1 MQPVWTQLYII
12 VVQKAEKRIIN
23 KINKVILM
31 SMSYNMKTG
40 FLAAMVGL
48 AVLTSCGS
56 KQQRQA
62 PSAVYKTMKV
72 AAKTVQLDTKYS
84 ATIRGR
90 QDIDVFPQVGGT
102 LQKLCVTEGQT
113 VKKGQTLFIIDQVP
127 YQAALNTAEAAL
139 KAAEAQL
146 ATAELNYNSRKQLF
160 EERVVSEFDM
170 QTAQNSMLSAKAAV
184 AQAKAQVVNARN
196 SLSYTV
202 VKSPSDGV
210 VGTLPYRQGALVGAS
225 MPQPLTTV
233 SDNSQMYVYFSLNE
247 SELLK
252 LARQYG
258 SIDSAVV
265 NMPPVRLLLV
275 DGSEYEELGKVESVS
290 GVVDRQTGSVQLR
303 AVFNNPGKLLHS
315 GSTGNVIIPATY
327 ENAFV
332 VPAAATVQTQ
342 DKFKVYIVDEKGI
355 AHSQLITI
363 LEKDGGDE
371 FIVTSGLSG
380 GEEIV
385 AEGAGMVKEGQDVKK
400 LGQAQEQPQ
409 NTENK

>member
-1 MQPVWTQLYII
+1 M
-12 VVQKAEKRIIN
+12 R
-23 KINKVILM
+23 
-31 SMSYNMKTG
+31 MSYNIKTG
-40 FLAAMVGL
+40 LLTAIVGL
-48 AVLTSCGS
+48 AVLTSCGK
-56 KQQRQA
+56 KQQQQM
-62 PSAVYKTMKV
+62 PSAVYKTVKV
-72 AAKTVQLDTKYS
+72 STQTIQLDTEYS

-90 QDIDVFPQVGGT
+90 QDIDVYPQVGGT

-127 YQAALNTAEAAL
+127 FQAALNTAEAAL
-139 KAAEAQL
+139 KAAEAQQ

-160 EERVVSEFDM
+160 DERVVSEFDM
-170 QTAQNSMLSAKAAV
+170 QTAHNALLSSKAAV

-210 VGTLPYRQGALVGAS
+210 VGTLPYRQGALVGSS
-225 MPQPLTTV
+225 MPKPLTTV

-252 LARQYG
+252 LAREYG

-275 DGSEYEELGKVESVS
+275 DGSEYEEVGKVESVS
-290 GVVDRQTGSVQLR
+290 GVVDRSTGSVQLR
-303 AVFNNPGKLLHS
+303 AVFNNPNKLLHS
-315 GSTGNVIIPATY
+315 GSTGNVIIPATF
-327 ENAFV
+327 ENAIV

-342 DKFKVYIVDEKGI
+342 DKFKVFIVDENGI

-363 LEKDGGDE
+363 NEKDGGNE
-371 FIVTSGLSG
+371 FIVTSGLKG

-400 LGQAQEQPQ
+400 LNQNQPAE
-409 NTENK
+409 TK

>member
-1 MQPVWTQLYII
+1 
-12 VVQKAEKRIIN
+12 
-23 KINKVILM
+23 M

-62 PSAVYKTMKV
+62 PSAIYKTMKV

>member
-1 MQPVWTQLYII
+1 
-12 VVQKAEKRIIN
+12 
-23 KINKVILM
+23 M

-40 FLAAMVGL
+40 VLAAMVGL

-258 SIDSAVV
+258 NIDSAVV

>member
-1 MQPVWTQLYII
+1 M
-12 VVQKAEKRIIN
+12 R
-23 KINKVILM
+23 
-31 SMSYNMKTG
+31 MSYNIKTG
-40 FLAAMVGL
+40 LLTAIVGL
-48 AVLTSCGS
+48 AVLTSCGK
-56 KQQRQA
+56 KQQQQM
-62 PSAVYKTMKV
+62 PSAVYKTVKV
-72 AAKTVQLDTKYS
+72 STQTIQLDTEYS

-90 QDIDVFPQVGGT
+90 QDIDVYPQVGGT

-127 YQAALNTAEAAL
+127 FQAALNTAEAAL
-139 KAAEAQL
+139 KAAEAQQ

-160 EERVVSEFDM
+160 DERVVSEFDM
-170 QTAQNSMLSAKAAV
+170 QTAHNSLLSAKAAV

-210 VGTLPYRQGALVGAS
+210 VGTLPYRQGALVGSS
-225 MPQPLTTV
+225 MPKPLTTV

-252 LARQYG
+252 LAREYG

-275 DGSEYEELGKVESVS
+275 DGSEYEEVGKVESVS
-290 GVVDRQTGSVQLR
+290 GVVDRSTGSVQLR
-303 AVFNNPGKLLHS
+303 AVFNNPNKLLHS
-315 GSTGNVIIPATY
+315 GSTGNVIIPATF
-327 ENAFV
+327 ENVIV

-342 DKFKVYIVDEKGI
+342 DKFKVFIVDENGI

-363 LEKDGGDE
+363 NEKDGGNE
-371 FIVTSGLSG
+371 FIVTSGLKG

-400 LGQAQEQPQ
+400 LNQNQPAE
-409 NTENK
+409 TK

>member
-1 MQPVWTQLYII
+1 M
-12 VVQKAEKRIIN
+12 R
-23 KINKVILM
+23 
-31 SMSYNMKTG
+31 MSYNIKTG
-40 FLAAMVGL
+40 LLTAIVGL
-48 AVLTSCGS
+48 AVLTSCGK
-56 KQQRQA
+56 KQQQQM
-62 PSAVYKTMKV
+62 PSAVYKTVKV
-72 AAKTVQLDTKYS
+72 STQTIQLDTEYS

-90 QDIDVFPQVGGT
+90 QDIDVYPQVGGT

-127 YQAALNTAEAAL
+127 FQAALNTTEAAL
-139 KAAEAQL
+139 KAAEAQQ

-160 EERVVSEFDM
+160 DERVVSEFDM
-170 QTAQNSMLSAKAAV
+170 QTAHNALLSAKAAV

-210 VGTLPYRQGALVGAS
+210 VGTLPYRQGALVGSS
-225 MPQPLTTV
+225 MPKPLTTV

-252 LARQYG
+252 LAREYG

-275 DGSEYEELGKVESVS
+275 DGSEYEEVGKVESVS
-290 GVVDRQTGSVQLR
+290 GVVDRSTGSVQLR
-303 AVFNNPGKLLHS
+303 AVFNNPNKLLHS
-315 GSTGNVIIPATY
+315 GSTGNVIIPATF
-327 ENAFV
+327 ENVIV

-342 DKFKVYIVDEKGI
+342 DKFKVFIVDENGI

-363 LEKDGGDE
+363 NEKDGGNE
-371 FIVTSGLSG
+371 FIVTSGLKG

-400 LGQAQEQPQ
+400 LNQNQPAE
-409 NTENK
+409 TK

>member
-1 MQPVWTQLYII
+1 M
-12 VVQKAEKRIIN
+12 R
-23 KINKVILM
+23 
-31 SMSYNMKTG
+31 MSYNIKTG
-40 FLAAMVGL
+40 LLTAIVGL
-48 AVLTSCGS
+48 AVLTSCGK
-56 KQQRQA
+56 KQQQQM
-62 PSAVYKTMKV
+62 PSAVYKTVKV
-72 AAKTVQLDTKYS
+72 STQTIQLDTEYS

-90 QDIDVFPQVGGT
+90 QDIDVYPQVGGT

-127 YQAALNTAEAAL
+127 FQAALNTAEAAL
-139 KAAEAQL
+139 KAAEAQQ

-160 EERVVSEFDM
+160 DERVVSEFDM
-170 QTAQNSMLSAKAAV
+170 QTAHNALLSAKAAV

-210 VGTLPYRQGALVGAS
+210 VGTLPYRQGALVGSS
-225 MPQPLTTV
+225 MPKPLTTV

-252 LARQYG
+252 LAREYG

-275 DGSEYEELGKVESVS
+275 DGSEYEEVGKVESVS
-290 GVVDRQTGSVQLR
+290 GVVDRSTGSVQLR
-303 AVFNNPGKLLHS
+303 AVFNNPNKLLHS
-315 GSTGNVIIPATY
+315 GSTGNVIIPATF
-327 ENAFV
+327 ENAIV

-342 DKFKVYIVDEKGI
+342 DKFKVFIVDENGI

-363 LEKDGGDE
+363 NEKDGGNE
-371 FIVTSGLSG
+371 FIVTSGLKG

-400 LGQAQEQPQ
+400 LNQNQPAE
-409 NTENK
+409 TK

>member
-1 MQPVWTQLYII
+1 
-12 VVQKAEKRIIN
+12 
-23 KINKVILM
+23 
-31 SMSYNMKTG
+31 MKTG

-258 SIDSAVV
+258 NIDSAVV

>member
-1 MQPVWTQLYII
+1 
-12 VVQKAEKRIIN
+12 
-23 KINKVILM
+23 
-31 SMSYNMKTG
+31 MSYNMKTV
-40 FLAAMVGL
+40 FLTALVGL
-48 AVLTSCGS
+48 AVLTSCGGQ
-56 KQQRQA
+56 QQRQM
-62 PSAVYKTMKV
+62 PSAIYKTIKV
-72 AAKTVQLDTKYS
+72 SPKTIELDTKYT

-90 QDIDVFPQVGGT
+90 QDIDVYPQVGGT

-139 KAAEAQL
+139 KAAQAQE

-160 EERVVSEFDM
+160 AEQVVSEFDM
-170 QTAQNSMLSAKAAV
+170 QTAHNTYLSAKAAV

-210 VGTLPYRQGALVGAS
+210 VGTLPYRQGALVSAQ

-247 SELLK
+247 SQLLK

-258 SIDSAVV
+258 SLDSAVV

-275 DGSEYEELGKVESVS
+275 DDSQYEEMGKVESVS
-290 GVVDRQTGSVQLR
+290 GVVDRNTGSVQLR
-303 AVFNNPGKLLHS
+303 AVFNNPNKLLHS
-315 GSTGNVIIPATY
+315 GSTGKIVIPATY

-332 VPAAATVQTQ
+332 IPATATVQTQ

-363 LEKDGGDE
+363 DEKDGGNE
-371 FIVTSGLSG
+371 FIVTSGLKG

-400 LGQAQEQPQ
+400 LEQQPA
-409 NTENK
+409 E

>member
-1 MQPVWTQLYII
+1 
-12 VVQKAEKRIIN
+12 
-23 KINKVILM
+23 
-31 SMSYNMKTG
+31 MSYNMKTG

-170 QTAQNSMLSAKAAV
+170 QTAQNTMLSAKAAV

>member
-1 MQPVWTQLYII
+1 M
-12 VVQKAEKRIIN
+12 R
-23 KINKVILM
+23 
-31 SMSYNMKTG
+31 MSYNIKTG
-40 FLAAMVGL
+40 FLTAIVGL
-48 AVLTSCGS
+48 AVLTSCGK
-56 KQQRQA
+56 KQQQQM
-62 PSAVYKTMKV
+62 PSAVYKTVKV
-72 AAKTVQLDTKYS
+72 STQTIQLDTEYS

-90 QDIDVFPQVGGT
+90 QDIDVYPQVGGT

-127 YQAALNTAEAAL
+127 FQAALNTAEAAL
-139 KAAEAQL
+139 KAAEAQQ

-160 EERVVSEFDM
+160 DERVVSEFDM
-170 QTAQNSMLSAKAAV
+170 QTAHNALLSAKAAV

-210 VGTLPYRQGALVGAS
+210 VGTLPYRQGALVGSS
-225 MPQPLTTV
+225 MPKPLTTV

-252 LARQYG
+252 LAREYG

-275 DGSEYEELGKVESVS
+275 DGSEYEEVGKVESVS
-290 GVVDRQTGSVQLR
+290 GVVDRSTGSVQLR
-303 AVFNNPGKLLHS
+303 AVFNNPNKLLHS
-315 GSTGNVIIPATY
+315 GSTGNVIIPATF
-327 ENAFV
+327 ENVIV

-342 DKFKVYIVDEKGI
+342 DKFKVFIVDENGI
-355 AHSQLITI
+355 AHGQLITI
-363 LEKDGGDE
+363 NEKDGGNE
-371 FIVTSGLSG
+371 FIVTSGLKG

-400 LGQAQEQPQ
+400 LNQNQPAE
-409 NTENK
+409 TK

>member
-1 MQPVWTQLYII
+1 
-12 VVQKAEKRIIN
+12 
-23 KINKVILM
+23 
-31 SMSYNMKTG
+31 MKTG

>member
-1 MQPVWTQLYII
+1 M
-12 VVQKAEKRIIN
+12 R
-23 KINKVILM
+23 
-31 SMSYNMKTG
+31 MSYNIKTG
-40 FLAAMVGL
+40 LLTAIVGL
-48 AVLTSCGS
+48 AVLTSCGK
-56 KQQRQA
+56 KQQQQM
-62 PSAVYKTMKV
+62 PSAVYKTIKV
-72 AAKTVQLDTKYS
+72 STQTIQLDTEYS

-90 QDIDVFPQVGGT
+90 QDIDVYPQVGGT

-127 YQAALNTAEAAL
+127 FQAALNTAEAAL
-139 KAAEAQL
+139 KAAEAQQ

-160 EERVVSEFDM
+160 DERVVSEFDM
-170 QTAQNSMLSAKAAV
+170 QTAHNSLLSAKAAV

-210 VGTLPYRQGALVGAS
+210 VGTLPYRQGALVGSS
-225 MPQPLTTV
+225 MPKPLTTV
-233 SDNSQMYVYFSLNE
+233 SDNTQMYVYFSLNE

-252 LARQYG
+252 LAREYG
-258 SIDSAVV
+258 SIDSAIV

-275 DGSEYEELGKVESVS
+275 DGSEYEEVGKVESVS
-290 GVVDRQTGSVQLR
+290 GVVDRSTGSVQLR
-303 AVFNNPGKLLHS
+303 AVFNNPNKLLHS
-315 GSTGNVIIPATY
+315 GSTGNVIIPATF
-327 ENAFV
+327 ENVIV

-342 DKFKVYIVDEKGI
+342 DKFKVFIVDENGI

-363 LEKDGGDE
+363 NEKDGGNE
-371 FIVTSGLSG
+371 FIVTSGLKG

-400 LGQAQEQPQ
+400 LNQSQPAE
-409 NTENK
+409 TK

>member
-1 MQPVWTQLYII
+1 
-12 VVQKAEKRIIN
+12 
-23 KINKVILM
+23 M

-90 QDIDVFPQVGGT
+90 QDIDVFPQVSGT

-113 VKKGQTLFIIDQVP
+113 VKKGQTLFIIDQIP

-160 EERVVSEFDM
+160 EEHVVSEFDM

>member
-1 MQPVWTQLYII
+1 M
-12 VVQKAEKRIIN
+12 R
-23 KINKVILM
+23 
-31 SMSYNMKTG
+31 MSYNIKTG
-40 FLAAMVGL
+40 LLTAIVGL
-48 AVLTSCGS
+48 AVLTSCGK
-56 KQQRQA
+56 KQQQQM
-62 PSAVYKTMKV
+62 PSAVYKTVKV
-72 AAKTVQLDTKYS
+72 STQTIQLDTEYS

-90 QDIDVFPQVGGT
+90 QDIDVYPQVGGT

-127 YQAALNTAEAAL
+127 FQAALNTAEAAL
-139 KAAEAQL
+139 KAAEAQQ

-160 EERVVSEFDM
+160 DERVVSEFDM
-170 QTAQNSMLSAKAAV
+170 QTAHNALLSAKAAV

-210 VGTLPYRQGALVGAS
+210 VGTLPYRQGALVGSS
-225 MPQPLTTV
+225 MPKPLTTV
-233 SDNSQMYVYFSLNE
+233 SDNTQMYVYFSLNE

-252 LARQYG
+252 LAREYG
-258 SIDSAVV
+258 SIDSAIV

-275 DGSEYEELGKVESVS
+275 DGSEYEEVGKVESVS
-290 GVVDRQTGSVQLR
+290 GVVDRSTGSVQLR
-303 AVFNNPGKLLHS
+303 AVFNNPNKLLHS
-315 GSTGNVIIPATY
+315 GSTGNVIIPATF
-327 ENAFV
+327 ENVIV

-342 DKFKVYIVDEKGI
+342 DKFKVFIVDENGI

-363 LEKDGGDE
+363 NEKDGGNE
-371 FIVTSGLSG
+371 FIVTSGLKG

-400 LGQAQEQPQ
+400 LNQNQPAE
-409 NTENK
+409 TK

>member
-1 MQPVWTQLYII
+1 
-12 VVQKAEKRIIN
+12 
-23 KINKVILM
+23 
-31 SMSYNMKTG
+31 MSYNIKTG
-40 FLAAMVGL
+40 LLTAIVGL
-48 AVLTSCGS
+48 AVLTSCGK
-56 KQQRQA
+56 KQQQQM
-62 PSAVYKTMKV
+62 PSAVS
-72 AAKTVQLDTKYS
+72 KTVKVSTQTIQLDTEYS

-90 QDIDVFPQVGGT
+90 QDIDVYPQVGGT

-127 YQAALNTAEAAL
+127 FQAALNTAEAAL
-139 KAAEAQL
+139 KAAEAQQ

-160 EERVVSEFDM
+160 DERVVSEFDM
-170 QTAQNSMLSAKAAV
+170 QTAHNALLSAKAAV

-210 VGTLPYRQGALVGAS
+210 VGTLPYRQGALVGSS
-225 MPQPLTTV
+225 MPKPLTTV

-252 LARQYG
+252 LAREYG

-275 DGSEYEELGKVESVS
+275 DGSEYEEVGKVESVS
-290 GVVDRQTGSVQLR
+290 GVVDRSTGSVQLR
-303 AVFNNPGKLLHS
+303 AVFNNPNKLLHS
-315 GSTGNVIIPATY
+315 GSTGNVIIPATF
-327 ENAFV
+327 ENVIV

-342 DKFKVYIVDEKGI
+342 DKFKVFIVDENGI

-363 LEKDGGDE
+363 NEKDGGNE
-371 FIVTSGLSG
+371 FIVTSGLKG

-400 LGQAQEQPQ
+400 LNQNQPAE
-409 NTENK
+409 TK

>member
-1 MQPVWTQLYII
+1 M
-12 VVQKAEKRIIN
+12 R
-23 KINKVILM
+23 
-31 SMSYNMKTG
+31 MSYNIKTG
-40 FLAAMVGL
+40 ILTAIVGL
-48 AVLTSCGS
+48 AVLTSCGK
-56 KQQRQA
+56 KQQQQM
-62 PSAVYKTMKV
+62 PSAVYKTVKV
-72 AAKTVQLDTKYS
+72 STQTIQLDTEYS

-90 QDIDVFPQVGGT
+90 QDIDVYPQVGGT

-127 YQAALNTAEAAL
+127 FQAALNTAEAAL
-139 KAAEAQL
+139 KAAEAQQ

-160 EERVVSEFDM
+160 DERVVSEFDM
-170 QTAQNSMLSAKAAV
+170 QTAHNALLSAKAAV

-210 VGTLPYRQGALVGAS
+210 VGTLPYRQGALVGSS
-225 MPQPLTTV
+225 MPKPLTTV

-252 LARQYG
+252 LAREYG

-275 DGSEYEELGKVESVS
+275 DGSEYEEVGKVESVS
-290 GVVDRQTGSVQLR
+290 GVVDRSTGSVQLR
-303 AVFNNPGKLLHS
+303 AVFNNPNKLLHS
-315 GSTGNVIIPATY
+315 GSTGNVIIPATF
-327 ENAFV
+327 ENV
-332 VPAAATVQTQ
+332 IVLPAAATVQTQ
-342 DKFKVYIVDEKGI
+342 DKFKVFIVDENGI

-363 LEKDGGDE
+363 NEKDGGNE
-371 FIVTSGLSG
+371 FIVTSGLKG

-400 LGQAQEQPQ
+400 LNQNQPAE
-409 NTENK
+409 TK

>member
-1 MQPVWTQLYII
+1 M
-12 VVQKAEKRIIN
+12 R
-23 KINKVILM
+23 
-31 SMSYNMKTG
+31 MSYNIKTG
-40 FLAAMVGL
+40 LLTAIVGL
-48 AVLTSCGS
+48 AVLTSCGK
-56 KQQRQA
+56 KQQQQM
-62 PSAVYKTMKV
+62 PSAVYKTVKV
-72 AAKTVQLDTKYS
+72 STQTIQLDTEYS

-90 QDIDVFPQVGGT
+90 QDIDVYPQVGGT

-127 YQAALNTAEAAL
+127 FQAALNTAEAAL
-139 KAAEAQL
+139 KAAEAQQ

-160 EERVVSEFDM
+160 DERVVSEFDM
-170 QTAQNSMLSAKAAV
+170 QTAHNALLSAKAAV

-210 VGTLPYRQGALVGAS
+210 VGTLPYRQGALVGSS
-225 MPQPLTTV
+225 MPKPLTTV

-252 LARQYG
+252 LAREYG
-258 SIDSAVV
+258 SIESAVV

-275 DGSEYEELGKVESVS
+275 DGSEYEEVGKVESVS
-290 GVVDRQTGSVQLR
+290 GVVDRSTGSVQLR
-303 AVFNNPGKLLHS
+303 AVFNNPNKLLHS
-315 GSTGNVIIPATY
+315 GSTGNVIIPATF
-327 ENAFV
+327 ENVIV

-342 DKFKVYIVDEKGI
+342 DKFKVFIVDENGI

-363 LEKDGGDE
+363 NEKDGGNE
-371 FIVTSGLSG
+371 FIVTSGLKG

-400 LGQAQEQPQ
+400 LNQNQPAE
-409 NTENK
+409 TK

>member
-1 MQPVWTQLYII
+1 
-12 VVQKAEKRIIN
+12 
-23 KINKVILM
+23 
-31 SMSYNMKTG
+31 MKTG
-40 FLAAMVGL
+40 FLSAMVGL

>member
-1 MQPVWTQLYII
+1 M
-12 VVQKAEKRIIN
+12 R
-23 KINKVILM
+23 
-31 SMSYNMKTG
+31 MSYNIKTG
-40 FLAAMVGL
+40 LLTAIVGL
-48 AVLTSCGS
+48 AVLTSCGK
-56 KQQRQA
+56 KQQQQM
-62 PSAVYKTMKV
+62 PSAVYKTVKV
-72 AAKTVQLDTKYS
+72 STQTIQLDTKYS

-90 QDIDVFPQVGGT
+90 QDIDVYPQVGGT

-127 YQAALNTAEAAL
+127 FQAALNTAEAAL
-139 KAAEAQL
+139 KAAEAQQ

-160 EERVVSEFDM
+160 DERVVSEFDM
-170 QTAQNSMLSAKAAV
+170 QTAHNALLSAKAAV

-210 VGTLPYRQGALVGAS
+210 VGTLPYRQGALVGSS
-225 MPQPLTTV
+225 MPKPLTTV

-252 LARQYG
+252 LAREYG

-275 DGSEYEELGKVESVS
+275 DGSEYEEVGKVESVS
-290 GVVDRQTGSVQLR
+290 GVVDRSTGSVQLR
-303 AVFNNPGKLLHS
+303 AVFNNPNKLLHS
-315 GSTGNVIIPATY
+315 GSTGNVIIPATF
-327 ENAFV
+327 ENAIV

-342 DKFKVYIVDEKGI
+342 DKFKVFIVDENGI

-363 LEKDGGDE
+363 NEKDGGNE
-371 FIVTSGLSG
+371 FIVTSGLKG

-400 LGQAQEQPQ
+400 LNQDQPAE
-409 NTENK
+409 TK

>member
-1 MQPVWTQLYII
+1 M
-12 VVQKAEKRIIN
+12 R
-23 KINKVILM
+23 
-31 SMSYNMKTG
+31 MSYNIKTG
-40 FLAAMVGL
+40 LLTAIVGL
-48 AVLTSCGS
+48 AVLTSCGK
-56 KQQRQA
+56 KQQQQM
-62 PSAVYKTMKV
+62 PSAVYKTVKV
-72 AAKTVQLDTKYS
+72 STQTIQLDTEYS

-90 QDIDVFPQVGGT
+90 QDIDVYPQVGGT

-127 YQAALNTAEAAL
+127 FQAALNTAEAAL
-139 KAAEAQL
+139 KAAEAQQ

-160 EERVVSEFDM
+160 DERVVSEFDM
-170 QTAQNSMLSAKAAV
+170 QTAHNALLSAKAAV

-210 VGTLPYRQGALVGAS
+210 VGTLPYRQGALVGSS
-225 MPQPLTTV
+225 MPKPLTTV

-252 LARQYG
+252 LAREYG
-258 SIDSAVV
+258 SIDSAIV

-275 DGSEYEELGKVESVS
+275 DGSEYEEVGKVESVS
-290 GVVDRQTGSVQLR
+290 GVVDRSTGSVQLR
-303 AVFNNPGKLLHS
+303 AVFNNPNKLLHS
-315 GSTGNVIIPATY
+315 GSTGNVIIPATF
-327 ENAFV
+327 ENVIV

-342 DKFKVYIVDEKGI
+342 DKFKVFIVDENGI

-363 LEKDGGDE
+363 NEKDGGNE
-371 FIVTSGLSG
+371 FIVTSGLKG

-400 LGQAQEQPQ
+400 LNQNQPAE
-409 NTENK
+409 TK

>member
-1 MQPVWTQLYII
+1 M
-12 VVQKAEKRIIN
+12 R
-23 KINKVILM
+23 
-31 SMSYNMKTG
+31 MSYNIKTG
-40 FLAAMVGL
+40 LLTAIVGL
-48 AVLTSCGS
+48 AVLTSCGK
-56 KQQRQA
+56 KQQQQM
-62 PSAVYKTMKV
+62 PSAVYKTVKV
-72 AAKTVQLDTKYS
+72 STQTIQLDTEYS

-90 QDIDVFPQVGGT
+90 QDIDVYPQVGGT

-127 YQAALNTAEAAL
+127 FQAALNTAEAAL
-139 KAAEAQL
+139 KAAEAQQ

-160 EERVVSEFDM
+160 DERVVSEFDM
-170 QTAQNSMLSAKAAV
+170 QTAHNALLSAKAAV

-210 VGTLPYRQGALVGAS
+210 VGTLPYRQGALVGSS
-225 MPQPLTTV
+225 MPKPLTTV

-252 LARQYG
+252 LAREYG

-275 DGSEYEELGKVESVS
+275 DGSEYEEVGKVESVS
-290 GVVDRQTGSVQLR
+290 GVVDRSTGRVQLR
-303 AVFNNPGKLLHS
+303 AVFNNPNKLLHS
-315 GSTGNVIIPATY
+315 GSTGNVIIPATF
-327 ENAFV
+327 ENAIV

-342 DKFKVYIVDEKGI
+342 DKFKVFVVDENGI

-363 LEKDGGDE
+363 NEKDGGNE
-371 FIVTSGLSG
+371 FIVTSGLKG

-400 LGQAQEQPQ
+400 LNQDQPAE
-409 NTENK
+409 TK

>member
-1 MQPVWTQLYII
+1 M
-12 VVQKAEKRIIN
+12 R
-23 KINKVILM
+23 
-31 SMSYNMKTG
+31 MSYNIKTG
-40 FLAAMVGL
+40 LLTAIVGL
-48 AVLTSCGS
+48 AVLTSCGK
-56 KQQRQA
+56 KQQQQM
-62 PSAVYKTMKV
+62 PSAVYKTVKV
-72 AAKTVQLDTKYS
+72 STQTIQLDTKYS

-90 QDIDVFPQVGGT
+90 QDIDVYPQVGGT

-127 YQAALNTAEAAL
+127 FQAALNTAEAAL
-139 KAAEAQL
+139 KAAEAQQ

-160 EERVVSEFDM
+160 DERVVSEFDM
-170 QTAQNSMLSAKAAV
+170 QTAHNALLSAKAAV

-210 VGTLPYRQGALVGAS
+210 VGTLPYRQGALVGSS
-225 MPQPLTTV
+225 MPKPLTTV

-252 LARQYG
+252 LAREYG

-275 DGSEYEELGKVESVS
+275 DGSEYEEVGKVESVS
-290 GVVDRQTGSVQLR
+290 GVVDRSTGSVQLR
-303 AVFNNPGKLLHS
+303 AVFNNPNKLLHS
-315 GSTGNVIIPATY
+315 GSTGNVIIPATF
-327 ENAFV
+327 ENAIV

-342 DKFKVYIVDEKGI
+342 DKFKVFIVDENGI

-363 LEKDGGDE
+363 NEKDGGNE
-371 FIVTSGLSG
+371 FIVTSGLKG

-400 LGQAQEQPQ
+400 LNQNQPAE
-409 NTENK
+409 TK